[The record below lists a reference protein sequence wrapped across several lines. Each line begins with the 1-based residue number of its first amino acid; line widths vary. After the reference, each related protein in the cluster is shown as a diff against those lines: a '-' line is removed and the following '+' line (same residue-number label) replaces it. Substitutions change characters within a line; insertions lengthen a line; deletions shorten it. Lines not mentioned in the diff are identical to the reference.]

1 MKFIV
6 TLILAGSV
14 SAFAQET
21 PSTPVPA
28 QGKGI
33 TQDAP
38 KPEHPHKGHKKHKKH
53 HVKKQH

>member
-6 TLILAGSV
+6 TLLLAGSV

-21 PSTPVPA
+21 PTTPTEN
-28 QGKGI
+28 KGI

-38 KPEHPHKGHKKHKKH
+38 KPGHPHKGGHKKHKKH
-53 HVKKQH
+53 HSKKQH